1 MGDYHI
7 EGVTN
12 PTVTAPDST
21 TLTVEAPGSAV
32 RFKVFEIN
40 SGFTLASPADILLSV
55 RLHRFVT
62 ADGAGAARTPNPLDP
77 ADGAC
82 SAAGISAHTTE
93 PTTYTSNEEVWGPL
107 GQHMR
112 ATYRWVAAPGKEIV
126 VPNTASVGVGLV
138 ASHASSN
145 PIHTGTLYFNE

>member
-7 EGVTN
+7 NGDQ
-12 PTVTAPDST
+12 TVASADDT
-21 TLTVEAPGSAV
+21 TLTVEAQGSAV
-32 RFKVFEIN
+32 RFKVFEIS
-40 SGFTLASPADILLSV
+40 SGFTLASPSDNLLAV

-62 ADGAGAARTPNPLDP
+62 ADGAGTTRVPNPLDP

-82 SAAGISAHTTE
+82 SAVGKSNHTTE
-93 PTTYTSNEEVWGPL
+93 PTTYTTDEEVWGEV

-138 ASHASSN
+138 ATHASVTPEHVGN
-145 PIHTGTLYFNE
+145 LYFTE